1 MTLYSSEHKFTHLLF
16 TFSCVGID
24 IVKNIYRSSNISQVV
39 NAMVDALT
47 SDPPLDRYIVGID
60 ARGLQLLSYL
70 PASVADFLFHLILA
84 RKLAPPKGPLK

>member
-1 MTLYSSEHKFTHLLF
+1 M
-16 TFSCVGID
+16 
-24 IVKNIYRSSNISQVV
+24 KNIYRSSNISQVV

-60 ARGLQLLSYL
+60 ACGLQLLSYL
-70 PASVADFLFHLILA
+70 PTSVADFLFHLILA

>member
-1 MTLYSSEHKFTHLLF
+1 MQSSSRFFAFQFLNFDDFLYSSEHKFTHLLF

-24 IVKNIYRSSNISQVV
+24 IVRNIYRSSNISQVV

-60 ARGLQLLSYL
+60 ARGLQ
-70 PASVADFLFHLILA
+70 
-84 RKLAPPKGPLK
+84 

>member
-39 NAMVDALT
+39 NAMVDVLT

-70 PASVADFLFHLILA
+70 PTSVADFLFHFILA

>member
-1 MTLYSSEHKFTHLLF
+1 MTLYSSEHKFTHLCF

-39 NAMVDALT
+39 NAMVDVLT
-47 SDPPLDRYIVGID
+47 SDPPLDRYIIGID

-70 PASVADFLFHLILA
+70 PTSVADFLFHLILA

>member
-1 MTLYSSEHKFTHLLF
+1 MTLYSSEHKFTHLLS

-70 PASVADFLFHLILA
+70 PTSIADFLFHLILA